1 MRKPAIRALIPNLI
15 TLSGLCFGIT
25 SMRFALE
32 GQYQASLICI
42 LIAAVCDLLDGLMAS
57 LLQADSELGAQLDSL
72 ADFVNFGIA
81 PSLLLYMSLMSDMG
95 LVSWLSLLLFIIFS
109 CPRLALFNIDNNSNL
124 EPNPKSFFKGVP
136 TPAGAILI
144 LLPVAHSFISFNWW
158 TNYPNLLA
166 FYTLVIAFLLVSNIP
181 TYSLKNS
188 SFQIRR
194 AHSLPTLVIFFT
206 IVLLLINFLWVFISI
221 LAIAYLLSIPFSINS
236 FRKSKKLG
244 LS

>member
-1 MRKPAIRALIPNLI
+1 MKKPAIRNLIPNLV

-42 LIAAVCDLLDGLMAS
+42 LIAAVCDLLDGMMAS
-57 LLQADSELGAQLDSL
+57 LLQAHSELGAQLDSL

-81 PSLLLYMSLMSDMG
+81 PSLLIYMSLMSNMS
-95 LVSWLSLLLFIIFS
+95 LISWLSLLLFIIF
-109 CPRLALFNIDNNSNL
+109 CCLRLALFNINNSDLMSKQN
-124 EPNPKSFFKGVP
+124 NFFKGVP

-144 LLPVAHSFISFNWW
+144 LIPVTHSFIGFDWW
-158 TNYPNLLA
+158 TSYQNLLA
-166 FYTLVIAFLLVSNIP
+166 FYTLTISFLLISNIP

-188 SFQIRR
+188 SFQLKRS
-194 AHSLPTLVIFFT
+194 HSFRILVVFFT
-206 IVLLLINFLWVFISI
+206 LVLLLINFLWIVMSV

-236 FRKSKKLG
+236 FRKSKM
-244 LS
+244 SSVI

>member
-1 MRKPAIRALIPNLI
+1 MKKPAIRNLIPNLV

-42 LIAAVCDLLDGLMAS
+42 LIAAVCDLLDGMMAS
-57 LLQADSELGAQLDSL
+57 LLQAHSELGAQLDSL

-81 PSLLLYMSLMSDMG
+81 PSLLLYMSLMSNMG
-95 LVSWLSLLLFIIFS
+95 LISWLSLLLFIIF
-109 CPRLALFNIDNNSNL
+109 CCLRLALFNINNSDLMSKQN
-124 EPNPKSFFKGVP
+124 NFFKGVP

-144 LLPVAHSFISFNWW
+144 LIPVTHSFIGFDWW
-158 TNYPNLLA
+158 TSYQNLLA
-166 FYTLVIAFLLVSNIP
+166 FYTLTISFLLISNIP

-188 SFQIRR
+188 SFQLKRS
-194 AHSLPTLVIFFT
+194 HSFRILVVFFAL
-206 IVLLLINFLWVFISI
+206 VLLLINFLWIVVSI

-236 FRKSKKLG
+236 FRKSKM
-244 LS
+244 SSVI

>member
-1 MRKPAIRALIPNLI
+1 MKKPAIRNLIPNLV

-42 LIAAVCDLLDGLMAS
+42 LIAAVCDLLDGMMAS
-57 LLQADSELGAQLDSL
+57 LLQAHSELGAQLDSL

-95 LVSWLSLLLFIIFS
+95 LISWLSLLLFIIF
-109 CPRLALFNIDNNSNL
+109 CCLRLALFNINNSDLMSKQN
-124 EPNPKSFFKGVP
+124 NFFKGVP

-144 LLPVAHSFISFNWW
+144 LIPVTHSFIGFDWW
-158 TNYPNLLA
+158 TNHQNLLA
-166 FYTLVIAFLLVSNIP
+166 FYTLTIAFLLISNIP

-188 SFQIRR
+188 SFQLKRS
-194 AHSLPTLVIFFT
+194 HSFRILVVFFAL
-206 IVLLLINFLWVFISI
+206 VLLLINFLWIVMSI
-221 LAIAYLLSIPFSINS
+221 LAIAYLLSIPFSING
-236 FRKSKKLG
+236 FRKSKM
-244 LS
+244 SSMV

>member
-1 MRKPAIRALIPNLI
+1 MKKPAIRNLIPNLV

-42 LIAAVCDLLDGLMAS
+42 LIAAVCDLLDGMMAS
-57 LLQADSELGAQLDSL
+57 LLQAHSELGAQLDSL

-81 PSLLLYMSLMSDMG
+81 PSLLLYMSLMSNMG
-95 LVSWLSLLLFIIFS
+95 LISWLSLLLFIIF
-109 CPRLALFNIDNNSNL
+109 CCLRLALFNINNSDLMSKQN
-124 EPNPKSFFKGVP
+124 NFFKGVP

-144 LLPVAHSFISFNWW
+144 LIPVTHSFIGFDWW
-158 TNYPNLLA
+158 TSYQNLLA
-166 FYTLVIAFLLVSNIP
+166 FYTLTISFLLISNIP

-188 SFQIRR
+188 SFQLKRS
-194 AHSLPTLVIFFT
+194 HSFRILVVFFAL
-206 IVLLLINFLWVFISI
+206 VLLLINFLWIVVSI

-236 FRKSKKLG
+236 FRKSKESSLV
-244 LS
+244 

>member
-1 MRKPAIRALIPNLI
+1 MKKPAIRNLIPNLV

-42 LIAAVCDLLDGLMAS
+42 LIAAVCDLLDGMMAS
-57 LLQADSELGAQLDSL
+57 LLQAHSELGAQLDSL

-81 PSLLLYMSLMSDMG
+81 PSLLLYMSLMSNMG
-95 LVSWLSLLLFIIFS
+95 LISWLSLLLFIIF
-109 CPRLALFNIDNNSNL
+109 CCLRLALFNINNSDLMSKQN
-124 EPNPKSFFKGVP
+124 NFFKGVP

-144 LLPVAHSFISFNWW
+144 LIPVTHSFIGFDWW
-158 TNYPNLLA
+158 TSYQNLLA
-166 FYTLVIAFLLVSNIP
+166 FYTLTISFLLISNIP

-188 SFQIRR
+188 SFQLKRS
-194 AHSLPTLVIFFT
+194 HSFRILVVFFAL
-206 IVLLLINFLWVFISI
+206 VLLLINFLWIVVSI

-236 FRKSKKLG
+236 FRKSKM
-244 LS
+244 SSMI

>member
-1 MRKPAIRALIPNLI
+1 MKKPAIRNLIPNLV

-42 LIAAVCDLLDGLMAS
+42 LIAAVCDLLDGMMAS
-57 LLQADSELGAQLDSL
+57 LLQAHSELGAQLDSL

-95 LVSWLSLLLFIIFS
+95 LISWLSLLLFIIF
-109 CPRLALFNIDNNSNL
+109 CCLRLALFNINNSDLMSKQN
-124 EPNPKSFFKGVP
+124 NFFKGVP

-144 LLPVAHSFISFNWW
+144 LIPVTHSFIGFDWW
-158 TNYPNLLA
+158 TNHQNLLA
-166 FYTLVIAFLLVSNIP
+166 FYTLTIGFLLISNIP

-188 SFQIRR
+188 SFQLKRS
-194 AHSLPTLVIFFT
+194 HSFRILVVFFAL
-206 IVLLLINFLWVFISI
+206 VLLLINFLWIVMSI
-221 LAIAYLLSIPFSINS
+221 LAIAYLLSIPFSING
-236 FRKSKKLG
+236 FRKSKM
-244 LS
+244 SSVV

>member
-1 MRKPAIRALIPNLI
+1 MKKPAIRNLIPNLV

-42 LIAAVCDLLDGLMAS
+42 LIAAVCDLLDGMMAS
-57 LLQADSELGAQLDSL
+57 LLQAHSELGAQLDSL

-81 PSLLLYMSLMSDMG
+81 PSLLLYMSLMSNMG
-95 LVSWLSLLLFIIFS
+95 LISWLSLLLFIIF
-109 CPRLALFNIDNNSNL
+109 CCLRLALFNINNSDLMSKQN
-124 EPNPKSFFKGVP
+124 NFFKGVP

-144 LLPVAHSFISFNWW
+144 LIPVTHSFIGFDWW
-158 TNYPNLLA
+158 TSYQNLLA
-166 FYTLVIAFLLVSNIP
+166 FYTLTISFLLISNIP

-188 SFQIRR
+188 SFQLKRS
-194 AHSLPTLVIFFT
+194 HSFRILVVFFSL
-206 IVLLLINFLWVFISI
+206 VLLLINFLWIVVSI

-236 FRKSKKLG
+236 FRKSKM
-244 LS
+244 SSVI

>member
-1 MRKPAIRALIPNLI
+1 MKKPAIRNLIPNLV

-42 LIAAVCDLLDGLMAS
+42 LIAAVCDLLDGMMAS
-57 LLQADSELGAQLDSL
+57 LLQAHSELGAQLDSL

-81 PSLLLYMSLMSDMG
+81 PSLLIYMSLMSNMS
-95 LVSWLSLLLFIIFS
+95 LISWLSLLLFIIF
-109 CPRLALFNIDNNSNL
+109 CCLRLALFNINNSDLMSKQN
-124 EPNPKSFFKGVP
+124 NFFKGVP

-144 LLPVAHSFISFNWW
+144 LIPVTHSFIGFDWW
-158 TNYPNLLA
+158 TNHQNLLA
-166 FYTLVIAFLLVSNIP
+166 FYTLTIAFLLISNIP

-188 SFQIRR
+188 SFQLKRS
-194 AHSLPTLVIFFT
+194 HSFRILVVFFT
-206 IVLLLINFLWVFISI
+206 LVLLLINFLWIVMSI

-236 FRKSKKLG
+236 FRKSKM
-244 LS
+244 SSMV

>member
-1 MRKPAIRALIPNLI
+1 MKKPAIRNLIPNLV

-42 LIAAVCDLLDGLMAS
+42 LIAAVCDLLDGMMAS
-57 LLQADSELGAQLDSL
+57 LLQAHSELGAQLDSL

-81 PSLLLYMSLMSDMG
+81 PSLLLYMSLMSNMG
-95 LVSWLSLLLFIIFS
+95 LISWLSLLLFIIF
-109 CPRLALFNIDNNSNL
+109 CCLRLALFNINNSDLMSKQN
-124 EPNPKSFFKGVP
+124 NFFKGVP

-144 LLPVAHSFISFNWW
+144 LIPVTHSFIGFDWW
-158 TNYPNLLA
+158 TSYQNLLA
-166 FYTLVIAFLLVSNIP
+166 FYTLTISFLLISNIP

-188 SFQIRR
+188 SFQLKRS
-194 AHSLPTLVIFFT
+194 HSFRILVVFFAL
-206 IVLLLINFLWVFISI
+206 VLLLINFLWIVVSI

-236 FRKSKKLG
+236 FRKSKMSSLI
-244 LS
+244 

>member
-1 MRKPAIRALIPNLI
+1 MKKPAIRNLIPNLV

-42 LIAAVCDLLDGLMAS
+42 LIAAVCDLLDGMMAS
-57 LLQADSELGAQLDSL
+57 LLQAHSELGAQLDSL

-95 LVSWLSLLLFIIFS
+95 LISWLSLLLFIVF
-109 CPRLALFNIDNNSNL
+109 CCLRLALFNINNSDLMSKQN
-124 EPNPKSFFKGVP
+124 NFFKGVP

-144 LLPVAHSFISFNWW
+144 LIPVTHSFVGFDWW
-158 TNYPNLLA
+158 TSYQNLLA
-166 FYTLVIAFLLVSNIP
+166 FYTLTISFLLISNIP

-188 SFQIRR
+188 SFQLKRS
-194 AHSLPTLVIFFT
+194 HSFRILVVFFAL
-206 IVLLLINFLWVFISI
+206 VLLLINFIWIVVSI

-236 FRKSKKLG
+236 FRKSKM
-244 LS
+244 SSVI